1 VELTPLRYFAT
12 IAREGHMTRA
22 SRRLGVTQ
30 PALSA
35 MLKKLEGEV
44 GATLLH
50 RTGKGVELTEAGR
63 VFLQH
68 AEDALRRVDAGQRA
82 VKQLLGLEAGSIRVG
97 GGATATG
104 SILPGVVS
112 RVRASHPGL
121 RFYVRES
128 GSVQVAEA
136 VLSGE
141 LDLGIVTLPVLIA
154 ESDELV
160 RVPLVGDELRLI
172 APPDAPARVGAGT
185 GRVTASARG
194 EGTQRAPRARREREW
209 TRGGGEVVAEGAGGA
224 GAFRW
229 RELVGRPVVGFEA
242 GTAVREMIDRG
253 AAAAGVTL
261 EYVMELRSI
270 EGIVQMVRAGVGVGF
285 VSKFALRGGE
295 LGAGLTCRDGA
306 LTRRLAIVRR
316 RDREASPATRVF
328 EAALLEWARPQ

>member
-1 VELTPLRYFAT
+1 MELTPLRYFAT

-22 SRRLGVTQ
+22 SRKLGVTQ

-44 GATLLH
+44 GAPLLH
-50 RTGKGVELTEAGR
+50 RTGKGVEPTEAGR

-68 AEDALRRVDAGQRA
+68 AEDALRRVEAGQRA
-82 VKQLLGLEAGSIRVG
+82 VKQLLGLEAGSIRIG

-104 SILPGVVS
+104 SILPEVVS
-112 RVRASHPGL
+112 RVRERHPGL

-141 LDLGIVTLPVLIA
+141 LDLGIVTLPILIA

-160 RVPLVGDELRLI
+160 RVPLVADELRLI
-172 APPDAPARVGAGT
+172 VPRSHAAPKSQRSQKERSEAGLAGGLVGGLGAG
-185 GRVTASARG
+185 
-194 EGTQRAPRARREREW
+194 Q
-209 TRGGGEVVAEGAGGA
+209 

-253 AAAAGVTL
+253 AAVAGVSL

-270 EGIVQMVRAGVGVGF
+270 EGIMQMVRAGVGVGF
-285 VSKFALRGGE
+285 VSKFALSQGGE
-295 LGAGLTCRDGA
+295 FGQGLSCKDGP

-316 RDREASPATRVF
+316 RDREASAAAKVF
-328 EAALLEWARPQ
+328 EEALGAWAKGR